1 MKAEI
6 SMPQVVK
13 GLTIRAVVT
22 GRRRTAI
29 RLWLGCRVMVFAAW
43 IMGCAID
50 VSTDFDQ

>member
-29 RLWLGCRVMVFAAW
+29 RLWLGCRVMVLGAW
-43 IMGCAID
+43 VIGCGID
-50 VSTDFDQ
+50 VSADFDR